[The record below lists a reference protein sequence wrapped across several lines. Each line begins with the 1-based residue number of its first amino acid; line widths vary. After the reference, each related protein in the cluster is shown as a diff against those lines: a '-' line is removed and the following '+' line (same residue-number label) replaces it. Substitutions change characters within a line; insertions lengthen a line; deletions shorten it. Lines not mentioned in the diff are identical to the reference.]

1 MRALRLS
8 LLVLCLLPLTAAM
21 VQARGSSLM
30 WRFYYGQAFH
40 SELAATP
47 SDPDGDEADTQ
58 PKQVGKGELELILW
72 QRAGIN
78 LSREVVLREFD
89 AAPGLTATEEWL
101 QYLGSLTLYALPVEH
116 NSFNL
121 FAGIGNGYVE
131 KYTLRLNGTMQ
142 TVPAAHKSMNLHR
155 TFGGVE
161 YTWERIGFRLEIARM
176 TGEKTADGIDA
187 ELDQTHQYLTL
198 VIPLN

>member
-1 MRALRLS
+1 MHALRLS
-8 LLVLCLLPLTAAM
+8 ILVLSLLLLTAMTASAEGN
-21 VQARGSSLM
+21 VM

-40 SELAATP
+40 SELPSTP
-47 SDPDGDEADTQ
+47 TDPDGEEQTTQ

-72 QRAGIN
+72 LRAGIN

-89 AAPGLTATEEWL
+89 VTPTITATEEWL
-101 QYLGSLTLYALPVEH
+101 QYVGSLTLYALPVEH

-121 FAGIGNGYVE
+121 FAGFGNGYVE
-131 KYTLRLNGTMQ
+131 SYKLRLNGSMQ
-142 TVPAAHKSMNLHR
+142 TRPSAHKGINLHR

-161 YTWERIGFRLEIARM
+161 YTWERIGFRIEVSRM

-187 ELDQTHQYLTL
+187 KLDQTHQYLTL

>member
-1 MRALRLS
+1 
-8 LLVLCLLPLTAAM
+8 
-21 VQARGSSLM
+21 M

-40 SELAATP
+40 STLPATP
-47 SDPDGDEADTQ
+47 SDPDGDEVDTQ

-89 AAPGLTATEEWL
+89 ATPTITATEEWL
-101 QYLGSLTLYALPVEH
+101 QYVGSLTLYALPVEH

-121 FAGIGNGYVE
+121 FAGFGNGYVE
-131 KYTLRLNGTMQ
+131 KYTLRLNGTTQ
-142 TVPAAHKSMNLHR
+142 SVPAAHKSINLHR

-161 YTWERIGFRLEIARM
+161 YTWERIGFRLEISRM